1 MQVFKKRVLELFL
14 TWLDDRVDLLHP
26 LGHFFAGGANEIQ
39 LGVLVF
45 RVVSLCATEMH
56 TVGDLVVE
64 VLSHSMLYIAQ
75 AIS

>member
-1 MQVFKKRVLELFL
+1 MFL

-26 LGHFFAGGANEIQ
+26 LGHLFAGAADEIQ

-45 RVVSLCATEMH
+45 RDVPLSATEMH
-56 TVGDLVVE
+56 TKGDLEVE
-64 VLSHSMLYIAQ
+64 VLSRSMLYIAQ